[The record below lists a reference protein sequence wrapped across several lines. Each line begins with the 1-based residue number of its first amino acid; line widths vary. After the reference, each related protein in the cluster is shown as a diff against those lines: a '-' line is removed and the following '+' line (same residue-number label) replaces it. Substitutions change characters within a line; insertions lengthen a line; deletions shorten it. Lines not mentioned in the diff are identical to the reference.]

1 MIIHYARR
9 WVYLGVPKTGST
21 TMHLLLSRPPFGGE
35 DVYGMGNEQHRMEIP
50 PGCDDYLTFATV
62 RDPIARAMSLYRQ
75 FHKAHRD
82 LPGGSSFPEFVACVL
97 HGEEHRRRYGRFFC
111 ATQAEWLRGLRVDRV
126 LRLEHL
132 RDDLERL
139 GLVDEPFELPRANVS
154 RVELPDIDPTTLARV
169 RAWAAADYD
178 FLGG

>member
-1 MIIHYARR
+1 MIIHHARR

-21 TMHLLLSRPPFGGE
+21 TMHLLLSRPPFDGE
-35 DVYGMGNEQHRMEIP
+35 DVYGMGNAQHRMEIP
-50 PGCDDYLTFATV
+50 PGCAGYLTFASV
-62 RDPIARAMSLYRQ
+62 RDPIARAVSLYRQ
-75 FHKAHRD
+75 FHEDHRD
-82 LPGGSSFPEFVACVL
+82 LPGGSSFPEFVARVL
-97 HGEEHRRRYGRFFC
+97 HDEQHRWTYGPFFC

-139 GLVDEPFELPRANVS
+139 RLVDEPFDLPRANVS
-154 RVELPDIDPTTLARV
+154 QMGPPEIDPATLERV